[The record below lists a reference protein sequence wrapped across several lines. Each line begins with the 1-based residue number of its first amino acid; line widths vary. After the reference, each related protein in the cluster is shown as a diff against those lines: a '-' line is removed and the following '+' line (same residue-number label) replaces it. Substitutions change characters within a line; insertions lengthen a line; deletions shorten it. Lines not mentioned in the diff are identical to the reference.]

1 MQNTTVAFLTM
12 EALLDELPTKLCE
25 ANFRGGL
32 GILAGDMLRRF
43 ADAGIRGYGFMPL
56 YHRSWATGEECD
68 YTHLQKIQEQT
79 HKNQEQE
86 DQTYTVRKVRQD
98 LFGFECPKTFDT
110 LYTENRRKR
119 LAQEIAIAK
128 LVPET
133 LKFLDVRPNI
143 VHLNESHTSL
153 IIPHVREDLCFEHT
167 KTLFTIHTPEQ
178 SGMEKFYDYR
188 FENGITADSNRYRSL
203 FVKDGV
209 LDLTWG
215 AMLLADAVNAVS
227 EEHGRIVKEMFSP
240 FRSKITTITNGTD
253 TQFWRYPSL
262 QQAYING
269 QITAETPET
278 LMKIHEEARH
288 WSLDVVARRSGV
300 TLDPKKPTAW
310 FVRRMQKYKNQYPM
324 LSGILPA
331 LCAERGISI
340 ATEFGE
346 LEGLGM
352 NVVGAGKA
360 AETDNECLDWMAKFT
375 HMMSNENLKGK
386 FTFFQDYTLELL
398 RAAAWGSDIWIAM
411 PEPGREAC
419 GTGHQRSAINGIPAV
434 VSKTGGMIEY
444 LQEFDPENTTGNTFF
459 IDPYEPLTI
468 YKKLKIFSDLWYAWR
483 ATGDPR
489 YSALKMNVF
498 KTGFWLDIIPVLEK
512 YKTLYTKMIA

>member
-1 MQNTTVAFLTM
+1 MKSMTTVFLTM
-12 EALLDELPTKLCE
+12 EALIDELPTKLCE

-32 GILAGDMLRRF
+32 GILAGDILRRF
-43 ADAGIRGYGFMPL
+43 ADAGIRSYGFMPL

-68 YTHLQKIQEQT
+68 YTHLPVIHEQK
-79 HKNQEQE
+79 HD
-86 DQTYTVRKVRQD
+86 DQAYTIRKIRADV
-98 LFGFECPKTFDT
+98 FGIECQKTFNV
-110 LYTENRRKR
+110 LYTEDRRKR
-119 LAQEIAIAK
+119 LAQETAIAK
-128 LVPET
+128 IVPET
-133 LKFLDVRPNI
+133 LKFLDIHPEVT
-143 VHLNESHTSL
+143 HLNESHTGL
-153 IIPHVREDLCFEHT
+153 VIPYIREDPYFERT

-188 FENGITADSNRYRSL
+188 FENGITANSDRYRSL

-240 FRSKITTITNGTD
+240 FRSKITAITNGTD
-253 TQFWRYPSL
+253 TQFWRYPPL
-262 QQAYING
+262 QQTYINKQNK
-269 QITAETPET
+269 QITTEA
-278 LMKIHEEARH
+278 LLNLHEEARR
-288 WSLDVVARRSGV
+288 WSLDVAARRSGI

-331 LCAERGISI
+331 VCADRGISI

-352 NVVGAGKA
+352 NVVGAGRA
-360 AETDNECLDWMAKFT
+360 AETDNECLDWMAKFS

-386 FTFFQDYTLELL
+386 FVFFQDYTLELL
-398 RAAAWGSDIWIAM
+398 RAAAWGSDVWIAM

-419 GTGHQRSAINGIPAV
+419 GTGHQRTAANGIPAI
-434 VSKTGGMIEY
+434 VSRTGGMIEY
-444 LQEFDPENTTGNTFF
+444 LREFNPETTTGNTFF

-468 YKKLKIFSDLWYAWR
+468 YKKLKTFSDLWYAWH

-489 YSALKMNVF
+489 YPTLKMNVF
-498 KTGFWLDIIPVLEK
+498 KTGLGLDIIPALEK
-512 YKTLYTKMIA
+512 YKTLYAKMIA